1 MHAGERIELTLTDL
15 SYLGGAVGRTSE
27 NLAVFA
33 TGGLPGEQVVVEI
46 EDVRRHYARG
56 RVVEIHQPAAE
67 RTEPPC
73 PYFGRCGGCQWQHM
87 TYTAELRWK
96 EEIVRRQ
103 LLRIG
108 HLEDPPVQPIIAAAH
123 PWNYRNH
130 ARFSVDA
137 TGRLCFTRFQTRQ
150 LLPIEICHIMQPP
163 IVALMPRL
171 QGLLPGAHQIVVRC
185 GSRTGQ
191 ILIAPPL
198 PVPTDEIPSGQPW
211 YEEIILGQRYR
222 VSAPSFFQVN
232 TRVDERDLPTQ
243 IRAPWL
249 AERRGL
255 FSQAELLAL
264 LVLDRLALTGRE
276 TVVDAYCGV
285 GTFALLIAPRA
296 RRVIGIEEARC
307 AIRDAEHN
315 AAGFDNVTFLCGR
328 TEALLGQVP
337 EKPDAVVVDPSRA
350 GCAPGVLDA
359 LASLRPRTIVYVSCD
374 PATLARD
381 LAGLQ
386 ARGFVVDEIQPID
399 MFPRTHH
406 IEVVSLLHD
415 RGVD

>member
-56 RVVEIHQPAAE
+56 RVLEIHQPAAE

-171 QGLLPGAHQIVVRC
+171 QGLLPVRTRSWCGAEAGLVRYL
-185 GSRTGQ
+185 SLRRS
-191 ILIAPPL
+191 L
-198 PVPTDEIPSGQPW
+198 
-211 YEEIILGQRYR
+211 
-222 VSAPSFFQVN
+222 F
-232 TRVDERDLPTQ
+232 LPTRF
-243 IRAPWL
+243 RAASPGT
-249 AERRGL
+249 RRLSSASGIV
-255 FSQAELLAL
+255 F
-264 LVLDRLALTGRE
+264 RH
-276 TVVDAYCGV
+276 
-285 GTFALLIAPRA
+285 PRS
-296 RRVIGIEEARC
+296 
-307 AIRDAEHN
+307 
-315 AAGFDNVTFLCGR
+315 
-328 TEALLGQVP
+328 
-337 EKPDAVVVDPSRA
+337 SR
-350 GCAPGVLDA
+350 
-359 LASLRPRTIVYVSCD
+359 
-374 PATLARD
+374 
-381 LAGLQ
+381 
-386 ARGFVVDEIQPID
+386 
-399 MFPRTHH
+399 
-406 IEVVSLLHD
+406 
-415 RGVD
+415 